1 MSEPAFI
8 EPLLTPDDNRY
19 VMFPIKHNDVWDM
32 YKRAIDSFWIVNEV
46 NLAQDLKD
54 WNGLNEDE
62 RNFIKMV
69 FKIRIKFIIN

>member
-1 MSEPAFI
+1 MSEPTFI

-19 VMFPIKHNDVWDM
+19 VMFPVKYNDVWDM

-54 WNGLNEDE
+54 WNTLNEDE
-62 RNFIKMV
+62 RNFVKMV
-69 FKIRIKFIIN
+69 LQ